1 MFDKLLIANRGAIA
15 CRILRTLRTL
25 QVKGV
30 AVYSEADAASLHLMQ
45 ADEAHS
51 LGEGGAAGTYLAVDK
66 ILAIAKASGAKAIHP
81 GYGFLSENAAFAQAC
96 EDAGIAFV
104 GPTPEQ
110 LRVFGLKHTAR
121 ALARQHGVPM
131 LEGTELLDSL
141 ESAIAAART
150 IGYPVMLK
158 STAGGGGIGMRVCR
172 SAEELA
178 DSFEAVK
185 RLGQNN
191 FSDAGVFIE
200 KYIQRARHLEVQVF
214 GDGQG
219 EVLALGVRDCSV
231 QRRNQKVLEETPAP
245 NLPHGMAEEL
255 CAAAVKLA
263 RAVNYRSAGTVEFV
277 FDSEDQR
284 FYFLEVNTRLQVEH
298 GVTEQVWGVDLV
310 SWMVQLAAGDLPPLD
325 QLQAGLKPVGHAI
338 QARLYAE
345 DPGRDFQPCPG
356 LLTAADFPPADGRS
370 LRIDTWV
377 EAGCEIPPYFD
388 PMIAKLISWAPS
400 REDASAGLID
410 ALNETR
416 LYGVETNRDY
426 LRQIIADAPFAS
438 GQPWT
443 RCLEDLVYH
452 ADTFEVLS
460 GGTQTSVQDY
470 PGRLGYWA
478 VGVPPSGPMDSR
490 ALRQGNG
497 LLGNPEGCAALEITM
512 SGPLLRFNTDAVV
525 AVTGAHIPITL
536 DGQSCAMNTALFVS
550 AGSTLSLGTIA
561 GAGVRSYLC
570 VRGGL
575 DVPDYLG
582 SKSTFTLGQFG
593 GHGGRALRA
602 GDVLH
607 IAPLVE
613 RSAGQRI
620 ADEALEALTDVRRM
634 RVIYGPHAAPEYFT
648 EAYIERFFATDWEVH
663 FNSSRTGVRLIGP
676 KPEWVR
682 ADGGEAGLHP
692 SNIHDNPYA
701 IGAVDFTGD
710 MPVILGPDGPSLGGF
725 VCPVTII
732 EADLWQLGQLKAGD
746 KVRFT
751 PVSVEACHAE
761 MAAVLL
767 QNMRNTDAR
776 RSELVREGYISDAE
790 NPSAATPSS
799 RTSPLLQDTAY
810 TRRSELVREGYIP
823 DAANPSTV
831 PPSSRASSLP
841 QGTANSRGSEPAR
854 EGYIPDA
861 EYPSTAT
868 PSSRTSPL
876 LQEAA
881 YTRRSELVREDHIPD
896 AENPS
901 TATSSSRAS
910 SLPQGTANSRGSELV
925 REGYI
930 PDAENP
936 STATPSSRT
945 SPLLQE
951 AAYTRRSE
959 LVREDHIPDAA
970 NPSTATPSSRTSPLL
985 QDTANSRGSEL
996 AREGYI
1002 PDAANPSTVPPSS
1015 RASSLPQ
1022 GPANSSRSELVRE
1035 GYISDAE
1042 NPSTALPSSR
1052 TSPLLQ
1058 DTANSRGSELAREG
1072 YIPDAANPS
1081 TTTPSSRTS
1090 PLLQGTANSRG
1101 SELAREGHIPDAENP
1116 STAPPSSR
1124 TSPLL
1129 QGTANSRGS
1138 ELVREGYSPDAE
1150 NPSAVPPSSRA
1161 SSLPQGTAN
1170 SSRSE
1175 LVREGYSPDAENPS
1189 TATPSSR
1196 TSPLL
1201 QGTANSRDSEVV
1213 RIEDLPSPVIL
1224 DIGQDDKRLVAR
1236 LSGDTHL
1243 LLEIGAPELDLVL
1256 RLRGHALILALEA
1269 KALAGVVDLT
1279 PGIRSLQVHYRP
1291 EQLPLRQLLD
1301 IVAGEW
1307 DAVCAAKDLQVASR
1321 IVHLPLSWDDP
1332 ACQLAIE
1339 KYMTTVRKDAPWCPS
1354 NLEFIRRINDLPNL
1368 DEVQRTVFDASYLV
1382 MGLGDV
1388 YLGAPVA
1395 TPLDPRHR
1403 LVTTKYN
1410 PARTWTAE
1418 NSVGI
1423 GGAYMCVYGMEGPG
1437 GYQFVGRT
1445 LQMWNRYRD
1454 VAAFEGKPWLLRFF
1468 DQIRFYPVSA
1478 DELLR
1483 IRRDFPL
1490 GRFALNIEHS
1500 TLNLADYQAF
1510 LSRETE
1516 GITAFRAQQN
1526 AAFNAERERWIANG
1540 QADFQSD
1547 EGVTPNT
1554 EEQPLQ
1560 PGQQGVDSHIAGNLW
1575 QVQVQPGDRVEAGDV
1590 LVILESMKMEIPL
1603 LAPIAGVVQDVRV
1616 QPGSAVRAG
1625 QRVVVLAAD

>member
-25 QVKGV
+25 KVKGV

-51 LGEGGAAGTYLAVDK
+51 LGEGGASGTYLAVDK
-66 ILAIAKASGAKAIHP
+66 ILAIARNSGAKAIHP

-121 ALARQHGVPM
+121 ALAREHGVPM

-141 ESAIAAART
+141 ESALTAARG

-158 STAGGGGIGMRVCR
+158 STAGGGGIGMRVCLD
-172 SAEELA
+172 AEELA

-245 NLPHGMAEEL
+245 NLPDGMAEEL
-255 CAAAVKLA
+255 CEAAIKLA
-263 RAVNYRSAGTVEFV
+263 KAVSYRSAGTVEFV

-310 SWMVQLAAGDLPPLD
+310 EWMVQLAAGDLPPLS
-325 QLQAGLKPVGHAI
+325 QLQATLRPSGHAI

-356 LLTAADFPPADGRS
+356 LLTAVDFPAADGKN

-377 EAGCEIPPYFD
+377 EAGCEIPPFFD
-388 PMIAKLISWAPS
+388 PMIAKFISWAPD
-400 REDASAGLID
+400 RQQASDGLAN
-410 ALNETR
+410 ALHNTR

-426 LRQIIADAPFAS
+426 LRQIIVDTPFAS
-438 GQPWT
+438 GLPWT
-443 RCLEDLVYH
+443 RCLEGLIYQ

-460 GGTQTSVQDY
+460 GGTQTTVQDY

-490 ALRQGNG
+490 ALRQGNR
-497 LLGNPEGCAALEITM
+497 LLGNAEGCAALEITM

-525 AVTGAHIPITL
+525 AVTGAQIPLTL
-536 DGQSCAMNTALFVS
+536 NGEAQPMNTALLVP
-550 AGSTLSLGTIA
+550 AGSTFALGTIA
-561 GAGVRSYLC
+561 GAGARSYLC

-607 IAPLVE
+607 IAALAD
-613 RSAGQRI
+613 RSAGQRVP
-620 ADEALEALTDVRRM
+620 DEQIEPLADVRRI
-634 RVIYGPHAAPEYFT
+634 RVIYGPHGAPEYFT
-648 EAYIERFFATDWEVH
+648 EGYIDTFFATDWEVH

-746 KVRFT
+746 KVRFS
-751 PVSVEACHAE
+751 PVSLE
-761 MAAVLL
+761 MARALICERSRPALSCSYNDACSVLL
-767 QNMRNTDAR
+767 A
-776 RSELVREGYISDAE
+776 
-790 NPSAATPSS
+790 
-799 RTSPLLQDTAY
+799 
-810 TRRSELVREGYIP
+810 
-823 DAANPSTV
+823 
-831 PPSSRASSLP
+831 
-841 QGTANSRGSEPAR
+841 
-854 EGYIPDA
+854 
-861 EYPSTAT
+861 
-868 PSSRTSPL
+868 
-876 LQEAA
+876 
-881 YTRRSELVREDHIPD
+881 
-896 AENPS
+896 
-901 TATSSSRAS
+901 
-910 SLPQGTANSRGSELV
+910 
-925 REGYI
+925 
-930 PDAENP
+930 
-936 STATPSSRT
+936 
-945 SPLLQE
+945 
-951 AAYTRRSE
+951 
-959 LVREDHIPDAA
+959 
-970 NPSTATPSSRTSPLL
+970 
-985 QDTANSRGSEL
+985 
-996 AREGYI
+996 
-1002 PDAANPSTVPPSS
+1002 
-1015 RASSLPQ
+1015 
-1022 GPANSSRSELVRE
+1022 
-1035 GYISDAE
+1035 
-1042 NPSTALPSSR
+1042 
-1052 TSPLLQ
+1052 
-1058 DTANSRGSELAREG
+1058 
-1072 YIPDAANPS
+1072 
-1081 TTTPSSRTS
+1081 
-1090 PLLQGTANSRG
+1090 
-1101 SELAREGHIPDAENP
+1101 
-1116 STAPPSSR
+1116 
-1124 TSPLL
+1124 
-1129 QGTANSRGS
+1129 
-1138 ELVREGYSPDAE
+1138 
-1150 NPSAVPPSSRA
+1150 
-1161 SSLPQGTAN
+1161 
-1170 SSRSE
+1170 
-1175 LVREGYSPDAENPS
+1175 
-1189 TATPSSR
+1189 
-1196 TSPLL
+1196 
-1201 QGTANSRDSEVV
+1201 
-1213 RIEDLPSPVIL
+1213 SPVVL

-1236 LSGDTHL
+1236 LSGDTHV

-1256 RLRGHALILALEA
+1256 RFRGHALMQALEG
-1269 KALAGVVDLT
+1269 KALPGVIDLT
-1279 PGIRSLQVHYRP
+1279 PGIRSLQVHYQP
-1291 EQLPLRQLLD
+1291 EQLPLEQLLD

-1307 DAVCAAKDLQVASR
+1307 DAVCAAGDLQVPSR

-1445 LQMWNRYRD
+1445 LQMWNRYRE
-1454 VAAFEGKPWLLRFF
+1454 VAAFDGKPWLLRFF

-1490 GRFALNIEHS
+1490 GRYPLEIEHS

-1510 LSRETE
+1510 LNREAE
-1516 GITAFRAQQN
+1516 GIAAFRGQQQTAFQ
-1526 AAFNAERERWIANG
+1526 AERERWIASG
-1540 QADFQSD
+1540 QANFESEESAAPLTD
-1547 EGVTPNT
+1547 EPAL
-1554 EEQPLQ
+1554 EA
-1560 PGQQGVDSHIAGNLW
+1560 GQQGIDSHIAGNLW
-1575 QVQVQPGDRVEAGDV
+1575 QVQVQPGERVAAGDV

-1603 LAPIAGVVQDVRV
+1603 LAPVDGIVRDVRV

-1625 QRVVVLAAD
+1625 QRVVVLETD

>member
-15 CRILRTLRTL
+15 CRILRTLYTL

-45 ADEAHS
+45 ADEVHS

-66 ILAIAKASGAKAIHP
+66 ILAIAHTSGAKAIHP

-121 ALARQHGVPM
+121 ALARQHGVPL

-141 ESAIAAART
+141 ESAIAAARG

-245 NLPHGMAEEL
+245 NLPAGMADEL
-255 CAAAVKLA
+255 CATAIKLA

-325 QLQAGLKPVGHAI
+325 QLQARLKPVGHAI

-356 LLTAADFPPADGRS
+356 LLTAVSFPPADGHA

-388 PMIAKLISWAPS
+388 PMIAKLISWAPT
-400 REDASAGLID
+400 RDQASTGLAA
-410 ALNETR
+410 ALHDTR

-426 LRQIIADAPFAS
+426 LRQIIDDQPFAS

-443 RCLEDLVYH
+443 RCLEGLVYH

-490 ALRQGNG
+490 ALRQGNR
-497 LLGNPEGCAALEITM
+497 LLGNAEGCAALEITM
-512 SGPLLRFNTDAVV
+512 SGPLLRFNTDAVI
-525 AVTGAHIPITL
+525 AVTGAVIPITL
-536 DGQSCAMNTALFVS
+536 DGEARAMNTALLVR
-550 AGSTLSLGTIA
+550 AGSTLALGTMA

-607 IAPLVE
+607 ISPLAD

-620 ADEALEALTDVRRM
+620 ADEALDTLNDVRQI

-648 EAYIERFFATDWEVH
+648 QAYIDTFFATDWEVH

-746 KVRFT
+746 RVRFY
-751 PVSVEACHAE
+751 PVSVEACHAA
-761 MAAVLL
+761 M
-767 QNMRNTDAR
+767 
-776 RSELVREGYISDAE
+776 
-790 NPSAATPSS
+790 
-799 RTSPLLQDTAY
+799 TST
-810 TRRSELVREGYIP
+810 
-823 DAANPSTV
+823 
-831 PPSSRASSLP
+831 LP
-841 QGTANSRGSEPAR
+841 Q
-854 EGYIPDA
+854 
-861 EYPSTAT
+861 
-868 PSSRTSPL
+868 SPVN
-876 LQEAA
+876 
-881 YTRRSELVREDHIPD
+881 TC
-896 AENPS
+896 
-901 TATSSSRAS
+901 
-910 SLPQGTANSRGSELV
+910 GSELV

-930 PDAENP
+930 PDTENASNVP
-936 STATPSSRT
+936 VHSRT
-945 SPLLQE
+945 SPLPQGSVNACGSELARESDGSNAENASDVPAHSRTSPLPQGPVSNC
-951 AAYTRRSE
+951 RSE
-959 LVREDHIPDAA
+959 LVRESDGSNAESASDVPAY
-970 NPSTATPSSRTSPLL
+970 SRTSPL
-985 QDTANSRGSEL
+985 
-996 AREGYI
+996 
-1002 PDAANPSTVPPSS
+1002 
-1015 RASSLPQ
+1015 PQ
-1022 GPANSSRSELVRE
+1022 G
-1035 GYISDAE
+1035 
-1042 NPSTALPSSR
+1042 
-1052 TSPLLQ
+1052 
-1058 DTANSRGSELAREG
+1058 
-1072 YIPDAANPS
+1072 
-1081 TTTPSSRTS
+1081 
-1090 PLLQGTANSRG
+1090 
-1101 SELAREGHIPDAENP
+1101 
-1116 STAPPSSR
+1116 
-1124 TSPLL
+1124 
-1129 QGTANSRGS
+1129 
-1138 ELVREGYSPDAE
+1138 
-1150 NPSAVPPSSRA
+1150 AV
-1161 SSLPQGTAN
+1161 N
-1170 SSRSE
+1170 FC
-1175 LVREGYSPDAENPS
+1175 
-1189 TATPSSR
+1189 
-1196 TSPLL
+1196 
-1201 QGTANSRDSEVV
+1201 
-1213 RIEDLPSPVIL
+1213 LPSPIIL

-1256 RLRGHALILALEA
+1256 RLRGHALMLALEA
-1269 KALAGVVDLT
+1269 KALAGVIDLT

-1291 EQLPLRQLLD
+1291 EQLPLQQLVD
-1301 IVAGEW
+1301 IIAGEW

-1445 LQMWNRYRD
+1445 LQMWNRYRE

-1500 TLNLADYQAF
+1500 TLNLTDYQAF
-1510 LSRETE
+1510 LTREAD
-1516 GITAFRAQQN
+1516 GIAAFRAQQQS
-1526 AAFNAERERWIANG
+1526 AFNAERERWIANG

-1547 EGVTPNT
+1547 EGAAPHS
-1554 EEQPLQ
+1554 EELPLQ

-1575 QVQVQPGDRVEAGDV
+1575 QVQVQPGERVEAGDV

-1603 LAPIAGVVQDVRV
+1603 LAPVAGVVQEVRV
-1616 QPGSAVRAG
+1616 QPGSAIRAG
-1625 QRVVVLAAD
+1625 QRVVVLTAD